1 MNKKSIVSALVFA
14 FVTLLSLG
22 PVNQA
27 QSADLSPGEG
37 GYVGAFLGFG
47 AGVLQSK
54 VVGRT
59 INEQTTRTLNFE
71 TDRGGLG
78 LEGIQGGGWLG
89 YGLKTADDLYVGFD
103 ITGMASDE
111 QIKLTTDA
119 IHAEDEAENEATGTA
134 ITSITAKRK
143 WSAGGAL
150 RVGYYI
156 NPDTLFALKGGI
168 AVSEIETTMGG
179 KTKDYYAGGPQF
191 GGSIDARLSK
201 IDPNLS
207 IRMEAV
213 ITDYLTADILGG
225 GDDGVGR
232 TTGDTGYDAELTGVD
247 VAARIG
253 VTYNFDLGLPSLF

>member
-1 MNKKSIVSALVFA
+1 MKKSSNSYLH
-14 FVTLLSLG
+14 
-22 PVNQA
+22 
-27 QSADLSPGEG
+27 
-37 GYVGAFLGFG
+37 
-47 AGVLQSK
+47 
-54 VVGRT
+54 
-59 INEQTTRTLNFE
+59 E

-89 YGLKTADDLYVGFD
+89 YGLKTADDIYVGFD
-103 ITGMASDE
+103 ISGMASDE
-111 QIKLTTDA
+111 QIKLSTDA
-119 IHAEDEAENEATGTA
+119 LKGQSEAEAENNTA
-134 ITSITAKRK
+134 ITEISAKRK

-168 AVSEIETTMGG
+168 AVSEIETKIGG
-179 KTKDYYAGGPQF
+179 VTKDYYAGGPQF
-191 GGSIDARLSK
+191 GGSIDTRLSK

-232 TTGDTGYDAELTGVD
+232 KTGDTGYDAELTGVD

-253 VTYNFDLGLPSLF
+253 VTYNFDLGLPSFF